1 MQFKLKYREILLFV
15 FFGMFPW
22 ICFGQILNVDRENED
37 ADLQKSYWLLS
48 ASLDKDK
55 QVKDIQ
61 DVSVYVENIQL
72 LGVKGYGITSMFQYD
87 ATISG
92 SSEVQNEG
100 FLQVRYRDLDLRKIS
115 ADPFVQYQWNG
126 LWGMD
131 KRILYGAN
139 ARIRLFDTE
148 GEDSYFGLG
157 LFRQLEQWSGENGV
171 VDDEQWRINLNLKI
185 ATKITEK
192 IDFVNQM
199 YYQIP
204 LELNKVNFDYRIYNY
219 SEVVYEIDDKFQ
231 VGFNVDVFYNNLPLG
246 DIEKLMYGYGFNFRV
261 LL

>member
-1 MQFKLKYREILLFV
+1 MQLKLIMKYLIAGLFCL
-15 FFGMFPW
+15 MFHRLSY
-22 ICFGQILNVDRENED
+22 GQILNVDRENED

-55 QVKDIQ
+55 QVQDIQ
-61 DVSVYVENIQL
+61 DISVYVENIQL
-72 LGVKGYGITSMFQYD
+72 LGVPGYGITTMFQYD

-100 FLQVRYRDLDLRKIS
+100 FLQLRYRDLDMRKIS

-139 ARIRLFDTE
+139 ARLRIFDTE
-148 GEDSYFGLG
+148 GEDSYFGFG
-157 LFRQLEQWSGENGV
+157 LFRQLEEWTGTDGTVN
-171 VDDEQWRINLNLKI
+171 DDQWRVNCNLKI
-185 ATKITEK
+185 ATRITDK
-192 IDFVNQM
+192 LDFVNQL

-204 LELNKVNFDYRIYNY
+204 FNLSKVNFDYRLYNY
-219 SEVVYEIDDKFQ
+219 SEVVYEIDDQFQ